1 MSADFQDQPV
11 VEEQV
16 ASKPKASTGTIIA
29 RVIGFSCLSTLLIP
43 IAIVISI
50 IGYNNNLNSQLNP
63 EPEPSVVA
71 LIPFATEYRAQV
83 TENMSLLPSFNEPMD
98 AVFNRGLPCLEGYAS
113 PDTCLMASTDK
124 FQGEQH
130 AKICSE
136 VLAFAKKLGAVE
148 DSIPGETKMQK
159 LSRKSQSRCESVM
172 VSYPRSVGW
181 GWFSP
186 AYFIQGEAS
195 NGAPF
200 AIQLTSSQ
208 VSPVDYSAE
217 LPELNKDTSKLA
229 KEKFT
234 YDIVT
239 STNYDTPDPIDSIP
253 NYEDSKVQLAAL
265 LDTIAYYRRSNKEL
279 PVFNADFAR
288 NMIAEYKSK
297 FRFDGKVEAFEDAQ
311 GEVHWIHFVDSGKLE
326 VCVSVGENVA
336 ELSVENEDAWSGML
350 DSGLPGGTIE
360 LMGVGKEISSLNSKH
375 VFGDYKKGSC
385 K

>member
-1 MSADFQDQPV
+1 
-11 VEEQV
+11 
-16 ASKPKASTGTIIA
+16 
-29 RVIGFSCLSTLLIP
+29 
-43 IAIVISI
+43 
-50 IGYNNNLNSQLNP
+50 
-63 EPEPSVVA
+63 
-71 LIPFATEYRAQV
+71 
-83 TENMSLLPSFNEPMD
+83 
-98 AVFNRGLPCLEGYAS
+98 
-113 PDTCLMASTDK
+113 
-124 FQGEQH
+124 
-130 AKICSE
+130 
-136 VLAFAKKLGAVE
+136 
-148 DSIPGETKMQK
+148 MQK
-159 LSRKSQSRCESVM
+159 LSSKSQSRCESVM

-279 PVFNADFAR
+279 PVFNPDFAR

-297 FRFDGKVEAFEDAQ
+297 FRFDGKVEAFEDAK
-311 GEVHWIHFVDSGKLE
+311 GEVHWIHFADSEKLE
-326 VCVSVGENVA
+326 VCVSVGESVA
-336 ELSVENEDAWSGML
+336 ELSVEDENAMAGML
-350 DSGLPGGTIE
+350 DSGMPGGSIE
-360 LMGVGKEISSLNSKH
+360 LMGVGKQISSLKAKH
-375 VFGDYKKGSC
+375 VFGDYKQGSC